1 MYFRWISVIKVTLQ
15 SSYIFVLQ
23 RDYNSHLLKNR
34 YKYWGLLCMF
44 LTLVFRSWGPLSVK
58 RPMEG
63 RKQSPCLSLNRTPF
77 QMWMTEEHRL
87 RNWEHLQQTAERN
100 WATSMLVAT
109 GSLRLLISLNKALQY
124 RHSSLLTLLKQDR
137 YQLPGRAYFS
147 PLTVL
152 AT

>member
-1 MYFRWISVIKVTLQ
+1 MYFRWISVIKGTLQ

-23 RDYNSHLLKNR
+23 TDYNSYLLKNR
-34 YKYWGLLCMF
+34 CKYWGLLCMF
-44 LTLVFRSWGPLSVK
+44 LTPAFRSWAPLNIK

-77 QMWMTEEHRL
+77 QMSLTEKQRL

-109 GSLRLLISLNKALQY
+109 GRLRLLISLNKALQY
-124 RHSSLLTLLKQDR
+124 RHSSLVTLLKQDR
-137 YQLPGRAYFS
+137 YQLPLSAYFS